1 MKLPPLTS
9 LRFFDVTARYESII
23 KAAQELHVTH
33 SAISRQIKL
42 LEEHLG
48 VLLFERRNRA
58 IFLTEE
64 GKLLFQTTTYLFQQL
79 SDTVEKITQRPHN
92 QVVSLSCEPTIA
104 MKWLIPRLTDF
115 YQQYPEITVH
125 LIAAGGPI
133 DFNKAGSILLFDV
146 MISLGMTMFMRRKY
160 VQNGWALSRKNDSQ
174 PYHEMNLLVPASRP
188 NVWRTWQARSGIN
201 LQHNKQINFEHFYLC
216 LQAALAGQGVAIASF
231 LMVADEIKTQQLM
244 APEGFIEDG
253 SAYYLLSPKEIK
265 TDTPAAIFMEWL
277 ETIVN
282 QSLLLTQQS
291 A

>member
-9 LRFFDVTARYESII
+9 LRFFDVAARYESII

-48 VLLFERRNRA
+48 ILLFERRNRA

-64 GKLLFQTTTYLFQQL
+64 GKLLFQTTTHLFQQL
-79 SDTVEKITQRPHN
+79 SDTVEIITQRPHN
-92 QVVSLSCEPTIA
+92 RVVSLSCEPTIA
-104 MKWLIPRLTDF
+104 MKWLIPRLTSF

-133 DFNKAGSILLFDV
+133 DFNKAGVDLAL
-146 MISLGMTMFMRRKY
+146 RRNDFTWDDNIYAKKICAEWM
-160 VQNGWALSRKNDSQ
+160 GIIKKNDSQ
-174 PYHEMNLLVPASRP
+174 PYNEMNLLVPASRP
-188 NVWRTWQARSGIN
+188 NVWRTWQTRSGIN

-231 LMVADEIKTQQLM
+231 LMVADEMNTQQLM

-265 TDTPAAIFMEWL
+265 ADTPAAIFMEWL
-277 ETIVN
+277 ETNVN